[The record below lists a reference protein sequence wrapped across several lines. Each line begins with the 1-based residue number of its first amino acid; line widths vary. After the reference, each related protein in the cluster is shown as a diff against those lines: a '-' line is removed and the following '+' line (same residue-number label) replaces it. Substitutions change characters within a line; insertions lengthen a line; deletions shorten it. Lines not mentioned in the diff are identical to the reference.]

1 MGVAGA
7 LSGEYGADGL
17 GFEDEESSMSVSEF
31 KYAVYSGNVWREYVE
46 LDEEECVFRSI
57 LKCIY
62 LVLFISDFV
71 LYCFLFCIIS
81 LFTFT
86 FSFKTFFLSTF
97 NFEINTFFL
106 SAGFLRK

>member
-7 LSGEYGADGL
+7 LSGEYGADRL

-31 KYAVYSGNVWREYVE
+31 KYAVYSGNAGREYVE

-62 LVLFISDFV
+62 LALFISDFV
-71 LYCFLFCIIS
+71 LIVS

-86 FSFKTFFLSTF
+86 FSFKTFFQHSISKSKLS
-97 NFEINTFFL
+97 FFQQD
-106 SAGFLRK
+106 F

>member
-7 LSGEYGADGL
+7 LPGEYGADGL
-17 GFEDEESSMSVSEF
+17 GIEDEESSMSVSEF
-31 KYAVYSGNVWREYVE
+31 KYAVYSGNVWNENIE

-57 LKCIY
+57 LKCVY
-62 LVLFISDFV
+62 LVLFISDFD
-71 LYCFLFCIIS
+71 LYCIVS

-97 NFEINTFFL
+97 GFEIKTFYL
-106 SAGFLRK
+106 SAGFLRE

>member
-31 KYAVYSGNVWREYVE
+31 EYAVYSGNVWSEYVE

-57 LKCIY
+57 LKCVY
-62 LVLFISDFV
+62 LVLFISEFV
-71 LYCFLFCIIS
+71 WFCIVS

-97 NFEINTFFL
+97 GFEIKISFFQQ
-106 SAGFLRK
+106 GF